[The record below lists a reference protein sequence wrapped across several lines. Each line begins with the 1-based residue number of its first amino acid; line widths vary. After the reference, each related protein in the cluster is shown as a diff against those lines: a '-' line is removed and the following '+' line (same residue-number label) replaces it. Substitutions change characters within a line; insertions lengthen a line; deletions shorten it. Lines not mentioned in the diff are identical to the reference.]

1 MSNNMTLYQK
11 SPTRNVQLGM
21 AISLLTL
28 SILFYFEKFA
38 LGNSFFQFCEAN
50 QFLSSI
56 DAFRNL
62 IFFPYRFINR
72 LFLFYWMNRYINKE
86 ITDIGHF
93 QLGRSIAFASLIS
106 LLNLSI
112 YLAKNVLPLLFSP
125 LDSTIYRIVLS
136 AYEIF
141 IGYFLSIYV
150 FYKGLGAKASVLSL
164 RLGAFIKEMLLFIKK
179 KLLFLFGFM
188 MVLLV
193 FYFCFFKIILYITDQ
208 TAYPISE
215 YIFLLFFLQDMLMI
229 VSYIIPWMFAKLYTS
244 FAEFFVKKDE

>member
-1 MSNNMTLYQK
+1 MTLYQK

-93 QLGRSIAFASLIS
+93 RQK
-106 LLNLSI
+106 
-112 YLAKNVLPLLFSP
+112 YC
-125 LDSTIYRIVLS
+125 
-136 AYEIF
+136 
-141 IGYFLSIYV
+141 
-150 FYKGLGAKASVLSL
+150 
-164 RLGAFIKEMLLFIKK
+164 
-179 KLLFLFGFM
+179 
-188 MVLLV
+188 
-193 FYFCFFKIILYITDQ
+193 FCFFDFLIKSQHIFGEKRASPSFFSSGFDN
-208 TAYPISE
+208 IS
-215 YIFLLFFLQDMLMI
+215 DSP
-229 VSYIIPWMFAKLYTS
+229 VS
-244 FAEFFVKKDE
+244 V

>member
-1 MSNNMTLYQK
+1 MTLYQK

-21 AISLLTL
+21 AISLLTC

-56 DAFRNL
+56 NASWNI
-62 IFFPYRFINR
+62 IFFPSQFASN
-72 LFLFYWMNRYINKE
+72 LFSIYWMNRYINKE
-86 ITDIGHF
+86 IADIGSF

-179 KLLFLFGFM
+179 KFLFMFGFTIVLLLFM
-188 MVLLV
+188 
-193 FYFCFFKIILYITDQ
+193 FCFFKIMLYIIEQ
-208 TAYPISE
+208 TTYPKSE
-215 YIFLLFFLQDMLMI
+215 YIFIQFFLQNILMI
-229 VSYIIPWMFAKLYTS
+229 VSYIIPWLFAKMYTA

>member
-1 MSNNMTLYQK
+1 MTLYQK

-112 YLAKNVLPLLFSP
+112 YFAKNVLPLLFSP

-141 IGYFLSIYV
+141 IGYFLSIY
-150 FYKGLGAKASVLSL
+150 
-164 RLGAFIKEMLLFIKK
+164 
-179 KLLFLFGFM
+179 
-188 MVLLV
+188 
-193 FYFCFFKIILYITDQ
+193 CILYHRN
-208 TAYPISE
+208 Y
-215 YIFLLFFLQDMLMI
+215 
-229 VSYIIPWMFAKLYTS
+229 
-244 FAEFFVKKDE
+244 